1 VYTAPVPPPLTRILS
16 VLAVWA
22 AAAVLLGWGHLPGP
36 WRRGLAVLAS
46 ALGLLCLILA
56 VNTEGL
62 RESPTM
68 AAFLLGAPS
77 VTQSASASAS
87 LPYYVLTGILLLLGT
102 LGLAVPDE
110 TARRLARRR
119 LATAIALSLGV
130 TLLRFTLEKV
140 AAPATWT
147 YPAGIVWLGPAVGAY
162 LALGLRDAG
171 RGPGALLRDLAAYA
185 LAARGFVALLAVLA
199 TLLRA
204 GTHYDVSPVT
214 VVRLPFG
221 HDLYQFAPGG
231 LWQIVFIAVLPQLL
245 FWPLFTLVTGLLG
258 AGLVMLVRHRPADR
272 TEKGGAAAGEA
283 RARPL
288 EPPLAQRE

>member
-1 VYTAPVPPPLTRILS
+1 MPSPLTRTLS

-22 AAAVLLGWGHLPGP
+22 TVALLFAWGHLPGP

-46 ALGLLCLILA
+46 ALGLLCLIFA

-87 LPYYVLTGILLLLGT
+87 LPYYVLTGVLLLLGT
-102 LGLAVPDE
+102 LGLAVPGE
-110 TARRLARRR
+110 TARWLTRRPLAV
-119 LATAIALSLGV
+119 AIVLSLGV

-140 AAPATWT
+140 AAPSSWT
-147 YPAGIVWLGPAVGAY
+147 YAAGIVWLGPAVGAY
-162 LALGLRDAG
+162 LALGLRGTG
-171 RGPGALLRDLAAYA
+171 RGLGTLLRDLAVYA

-214 VVRLPFG
+214 VVRLPLG
-221 HDLYQFAPGG
+221 HDLYHFAPGG
-231 LWQIVFIAVLPQLL
+231 LGQVVFVAVLPQLV
-245 FWPLFTLVTGLLG
+245 FWPIFTLVTGVLG
-258 AGLVMLVRHRPADR
+258 AGIVLLTARMS
-272 TEKGGAAAGEA
+272 AG
-283 RARPL
+283 RGPVLSRSL
-288 EPPLAQRE
+288 EPPRATKG